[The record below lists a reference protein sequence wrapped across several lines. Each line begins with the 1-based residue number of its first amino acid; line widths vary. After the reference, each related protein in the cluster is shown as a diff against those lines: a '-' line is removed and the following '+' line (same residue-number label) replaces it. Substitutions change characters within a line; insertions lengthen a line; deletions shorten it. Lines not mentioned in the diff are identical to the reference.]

1 MQIGLNLPPQ
11 VRVYSAFFLYSLAF
25 GGLYPRLG
33 DLQLAMGIG
42 EGALGAALVG
52 TGLGTLISLTF
63 ASPILDKIG
72 YRRTLIIGI
81 IIAALMMGVVTL
93 TTTPIAMFAVLFCGG
108 LLIGAIEVVINVE
121 ADRTEHLLGRRVMN
135 RCHAFWSF
143 GFFAAGLIGAGMKQA
158 GISPQM
164 HLWSMV
170 PIIAI
175 GVVLTLGRMAPAA
188 ARTGT
193 GSDEHAA
200 PKFAMPSLGILALV
214 AFTLS
219 SMFLEGA
226 GADWSVI
233 FMRDVYAMSP
243 FVNGLAFAIGALAQA
258 GVRFYVDGVIERY
271 GPIAVARVLIAA
283 LGAGALMVTFT
294 QHPALALLGFA
305 LMGVGTSA
313 IFPLA
318 MSAAA
323 QRTDRP
329 AAINVAAL
337 AQVSFVA
344 FLLGPPLLGFVAEH
358 YGARAAFGVCLPLV
372 VLSWF
377 AVRSLAPLSK
387 RPAQTSNG

>member
-1 MQIGLNLPPQ
+1 MSIGLDLPPQ

-42 EGALGAALVG
+42 EGALGAALIG

-63 ASPILDKIG
+63 ASPILDRIG

-81 IIAALMMGVVTL
+81 IVAGLVMGLVTL
-93 TTTPIAMFAVLFCGG
+93 ATTPLAMFFILFGGG
-108 LLIGAIEVVINVE
+108 LIIGAVEVVINVE
-121 ADRTEHLLGRRVMN
+121 ADRTEHLLGRRLMN

-143 GFFAAGLIGAGMKQA
+143 GFFAAGMIGAAMKQA
-158 GISPQM
+158 GVSPQV

-170 PIIAI
+170 PIIAL
-175 GVVLTLGRMAPAA
+175 GVLLAVGRMAPAA

-193 GSDEHAA
+193 SADEHKM
-200 PKFAMPSLGILALV
+200 PKFTLPSLGILALV

-233 FMRDVYAMSP
+233 YMRDTYAMSP
-243 FVNGLAFAIGALAQA
+243 FINGLAFAVGALAQA
-258 GVRFYVDGVIERY
+258 GVRFYVDGVIERF
-271 GPIAVARVLIAA
+271 GPMAVARVLIAA
-283 LGAGALMVTFT
+283 LGAGVLMVTFT
-294 QHPALALLGFA
+294 QHPALALSGFA

-318 MSAAA
+318 ISAAA
-323 QRTDRP
+323 QRTDRS

-337 AQVSFVA
+337 AQMSFVA
-344 FLLGPPLLGFVAEH
+344 FLLGPPLLGFIAEH
-358 YGARAAFGVCLPLV
+358 YGVRMAFGICMPLV
-372 VLSWF
+372 VMSWF
-377 AVRSLAPLSK
+377 AVRSLQPAPTNRSHI
-387 RPAQTSNG
+387 AHG